1 MKSPFKDKPNIRRYS
16 IIPARAMQ
24 DERLTGPHIK
34 ILACLGMYTNSYG
47 VCWPSQTTIARHLGV
62 GRVWVC
68 RTMKILKDLGYV
80 RLLEPRPY
88 PKHIKRRSKGKV
100 NRYQV
105 LWEGNDPIPTNEQ
118 FWAPAKIIM
127 DSGDDEVVPTET
139 HMQTGG
145 LGEGN
150 SQYHILAH
158 AFARAVESASGV
170 NRQPQASMKAAKLL
184 YDQGVKVDQVR
195 EATVSMTKDALR
207 SNKAPPMHLD
217 QVARWSALYNK

>member
-47 VCWPSQTTIARHLGV
+47 VCWPSQTTIARHLGI

-68 RTMKILKDLGYV
+68 RTMRILKELGYV

-88 PKHIKRRSKGKV
+88 PKHIKRRSRGKV

-105 LWEGNDPIPTNEQ
+105 LWEGSDPIPTNEQ
-118 FWAPAKIIM
+118 FWAPSRII
-127 DSGDDEVVPTET
+127 SDDPDEEMMPTAT
-139 HMQTGG
+139 DMQTGVQ
-145 LGEGN
+145 GEGN

-158 AFARAVESASGV
+158 AFARAVESASGI

-184 YDQGVKVDQVR
+184 YDQGVTVDQVR
-195 EATVSMTKDALR
+195 EYTVSMSKEALR
-207 SNKAPPMHLD
+207 SNRTPPANLD
-217 QVARWSALYNK
+217 QVAKWSKLYKD

>member
-68 RTMKILKDLGYV
+68 RTMRILKELGYV

-88 PKHIKRRSKGKV
+88 PKHIKRRSRGKV

-127 DSGDDEVVPTET
+127 DIDDDVMPTET
-139 HMQTGG
+139 NMQTGS
-145 LGEGN
+145 LRESN
-150 SQYHILAH
+150 TDYQILAH
-158 AFARAVESASGV
+158 AFKKAVEATSGV
-170 NRQPQASMKAAKLL
+170 SRLPDQSFKHAKVL
-184 YDQGVKVDQVR
+184 YDQGVTVDQVR
-195 EATVSMTKDALR
+195 DATVSMTKDALR
-207 SNKAPPMHLD
+207 SGRTPPMNLD